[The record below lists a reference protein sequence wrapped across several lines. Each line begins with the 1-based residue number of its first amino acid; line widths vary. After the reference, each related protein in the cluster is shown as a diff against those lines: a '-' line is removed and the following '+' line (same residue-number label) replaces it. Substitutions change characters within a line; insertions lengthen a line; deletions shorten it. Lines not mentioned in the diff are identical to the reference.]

1 MPRTTINE
9 NPLIE
14 YSKRNAHVKFYHS
27 DFDKFTDTIKKLN
40 TIALDLAIEHN
51 YTESRKYFLKAL
63 EISPNDVVLLN
74 NIGTLEKNDD
84 QFIEAIKY
92 YKESFRKSDSLY
104 YVAALN
110 LAQTYSIIGTNREAE
125 RTFDKVIKMTNIDFF
140 NGITYYYLADHFLKY
155 GNIDKGKNALSKARS
170 FLEKYEGFNR
180 ELNELSEKLDNYN
193 N

>member
-14 YSKRNAHVKFYHS
+14 YSKRNANIKFYHS

-40 TIALDLAIEHN
+40 TIAMDLAIEHN
-51 YTESRKYFLKAL
+51 YTESRKYFLKTL

-74 NIGTLEKNDD
+74 NIGNLEKNDE
-84 QFIEAIKY
+84 QFIKAIKY

-110 LAQTYSIIGTNREAE
+110 LGQTYSIIGTNTEAE
-125 RTFDKVIKMTNIDFF
+125 RTFDKVIEITDIHFI
-140 NGITYYYLADHFLKY
+140 NGVTYYYLADHFLKY
-155 GNIDKGKNALSKARS
+155 GNINKGKNALSKASS
-170 FLEKYEGFNR
+170 FLEKYKGFER
-180 ELNELSEKLDNYN
+180 ELNEISEKLDNYN